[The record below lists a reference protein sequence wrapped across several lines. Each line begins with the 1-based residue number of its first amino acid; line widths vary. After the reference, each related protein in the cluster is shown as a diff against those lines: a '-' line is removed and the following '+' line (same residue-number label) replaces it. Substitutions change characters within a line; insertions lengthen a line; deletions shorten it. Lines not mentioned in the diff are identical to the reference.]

1 MDFDELFKR
10 YHNLRTRVI
19 GIIYSLDDLFNKYI
33 DGYVTDKELMNYI
46 SRLEKIIQ
54 QSKVIK

>member
-19 GIIYSLDDLFNKYI
+19 GIIYSLDNLFNKYMDGCATADEVI
-33 DGYVTDKELMNYI
+33 DYI
-46 SRLEKIIQ
+46 SKLEKIIQ
-54 QSKVIK
+54 QLKVIT